1 MRSVLVLGIGNI
13 LMSDDGL
20 GVYVVN
26 QMKESGI
33 TLPEGVELV
42 DGGTSGYDLM
52 SVMMNRE
59 KIVIVDALKTDD
71 SPGSVYR
78 FTPEYAVESGSSI
91 SLHEVGIMDVIRMI
105 GVMGFNPEI
114 EIIGIVPEDINTL
127 AISISNSVKESI
139 PKAVDQ
145 ILDAVIN

>member
-42 DGGTSGYDLM
+42 DGGTAGYDLM

-71 SPGSVYR
+71 LPGSVYR

-91 SLHEVGIMDVIRMI
+91 SLHEIGIMDVIRMI